1 VRSSGGGAVAQN
13 GGMSLT
19 RGQLD
24 KAVVELER
32 SIKDTEKE
40 VCVLLL
46 GCTCRWVHCKE
57 PLRELGSDLEL
68 KTCI

>member
-1 VRSSGGGAVAQN
+1 
-13 GGMSLT
+13 MT

-40 VCVLLL
+40 VCAVPVACFLCFAFL
-46 GCTCRWVHCKE
+46 GIDQA
-57 PLRELGSDLEL
+57 LRMV
-68 KTCI
+68 